1 MSPGVQALL
10 SLTPIL
16 MGAVLLVGF
25 RVPAKWAMP
34 LVYVAAVVI
43 ALSAWQVEVVQVVAS
58 SIEGLF
64 ITFNILFIIFGA
76 ILLLNT
82 LEQSGAVTVIRRSF
96 HGVSDDPR
104 VQLVIV
110 AWLFGSFIEGAAG
123 FGTPAAIAAPLM
135 VALGF
140 PAACA
145 VMIGMMIQSTAVTF
159 GAAGT
164 PVLVGVAG
172 GLDFTSEHFLQLG
185 VTKDQ
190 FLQDVTV
197 RASLLHGI
205 AGTLMPTLMVMMMTR
220 FFGTN
225 RSWTE
230 GLAVL
235 PFTLFG
241 GLAFTVPYVVTA
253 IWLGPEFPT
262 LLGSM
267 AGLAVV
273 TFAARRGFLLPKNSW
288 EFRPQADWPQDWI
301 GSLKIESDNA
311 DEPSRMPTWLAW
323 APYGLVAVVLL
334 STRLRQLPFG
344 AALKSKWVTIEWAN
358 VLGTEITAKTTP
370 LYLPAFALLVVV
382 LITYFLHRMTRP
394 QLQLA
399 VSNSCKVLLGA
410 GFVLIFT
417 VPMVRVYI
425 NSGTNGA
432 GLESMPIA
440 MAAWVAQ
447 NVGSVWPAFGGA
459 IGALGAFIAGSN
471 TVSNL
476 MFSEFQ
482 FGVAQRIAVSSPL
495 VVALQAVGAAAGNMI
510 AIHNVVAASAT
521 VGLLG
526 REGATLRKT
535 FLPTLYYLFV
545 IGCLGMLGAYV
556 LDLSG

>member
-1 MSPGVQALL
+1 MSAGVQALL

-16 MGAVLLVGF
+16 LGAVLLVGF

-43 ALSAWQVEVVQVVAS
+43 ALWAWQVEVVHVIAS

-185 VTKDQ
+185 ITKDQ
-190 FLQDVTV
+190 FLQLVTV
-197 RASLLHGI
+197 RAALLHGI
-205 AGTLMPTLMVMMMTR
+205 TGTLMPTLMVMMMTR
-220 FFGTN
+220 FFGTK

-288 EFRPQADWPQDWI
+288 EFRPQADWPSDWI

-344 AALKSKWVTIEWAN
+344 AFLKRKWATIEWAN

-394 QLQLA
+394 QMQLA

-447 NVGSVWPAFGGA
+447 NVGSVWPAFAGA

-545 IGCLGMLGAYV
+545 IGCLGLVGAYW
-556 LDLSG
+556 LNLPG